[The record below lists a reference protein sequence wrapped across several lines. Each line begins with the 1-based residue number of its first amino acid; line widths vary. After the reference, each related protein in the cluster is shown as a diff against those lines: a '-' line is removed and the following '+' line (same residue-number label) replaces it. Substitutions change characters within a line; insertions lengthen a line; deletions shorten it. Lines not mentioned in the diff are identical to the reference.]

1 MTEHSAPRIMDRPAR
16 SRQELAEFPPANSL
30 ARVQYLRERGHTLS
44 PETLVRVAREA
55 CTTGDRSL
63 VQECGRLLYGTPLG
77 NGRFT
82 EGPCEPMITSH
93 ARHFGFGSKEEDRIE
108 FRARCHAAL
117 WQAIMAGSEQ
127 KPFFEER
134 FYPALKGLVI
144 DVGRSMAAERDRHG
158 LDDPALDESSDYEG
172 VAPVEGEIDPI
183 SGIVTDEIKDAIRRL
198 PAPERDTA
206 WLAWV
211 QDWQI
216 ESKDPNAQRT
226 VAAAL
231 KITGRM
237 VRKRLSA
244 AVQRLREDPIIARIM
259 DDHGW
264 S

>member
-1 MTEHSAPRIMDRPAR
+1 
-16 SRQELAEFPPANSL
+16 
-30 ARVQYLRERGHTLS
+30 
-44 PETLVRVAREA
+44 
-55 CTTGDRSL
+55 
-63 VQECGRLLYGTPLG
+63 
-77 NGRFT
+77 
-82 EGPCEPMITSH
+82 
-93 ARHFGFGSKEEDRIE
+93 
-108 FRARCHAAL
+108 
-117 WQAIMAGSEQ
+117 MAGSEQ